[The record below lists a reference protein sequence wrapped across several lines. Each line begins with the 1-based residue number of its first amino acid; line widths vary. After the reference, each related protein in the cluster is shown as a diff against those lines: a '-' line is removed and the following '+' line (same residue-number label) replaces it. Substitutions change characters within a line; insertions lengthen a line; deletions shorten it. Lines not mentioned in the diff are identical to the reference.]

1 MVILKVVSAF
11 SLAFLL
17 SRSNIFKDLSS
28 VNRPVGQPRCFR
40 LRVQRYNLFLKPPN
54 FFKVFFEKFF
64 GVVRRCFVGRPPPIG
79 PLPDRFVPESGCKS
93 TASCL
98 TLQTLSQ
105 LFLNYFITTLIIRRI
120 NLTQRT
126 HKQHNGPIS
135 SETSPLRTVIY
146 HYNTSNT
153 DLAKSESV
161 VSLAPII
168 KITSPASTFSFR

>member
-1 MVILKVVSAF
+1 MILKVVSAF

-28 VNRPVGQPRCFR
+28 VNRPVGQPRFSFAGAK
-40 LRVQRYNLFLKPPN
+40 VQPFFKPPN

-64 GVVRRCFVGRPPPIG
+64 GVVRRCFVGRPPPVG

-93 TASCL
+93 TASYFII
-98 TLQTLSQ
+98 QTLSQ

-120 NLTQRT
+120 KSTQRT

-168 KITSPASTFSFR
+168 KITSPASTFSFK